1 MSATL
6 RLRFLLLNAWG
17 PLPLVCESKG
27 TLPIARDRMGVRCD
41 YAGNR
46 PLGHMSLYDTIAK
59 AIEGLDHSQ
68 QEYAPVLHLR
78 FLRIIKNAI
87 KLRIPITPAET
98 KRMAGDST
106 PNGQTHLLCPTSG

>member
-1 MSATL
+1 MRDNPTVVLVGIIFPSVY
-6 RLRFLLLNAWG
+6 FG
-17 PLPLVCESKG
+17 PL
-27 TLPIARDRMGVRCD
+27 
-41 YAGNR
+41 
-46 PLGHMSLYDTIAK
+46 K
-59 AIEGLDHSQ
+59 AHSQ

-78 FLRIIKNAI
+78 FLRIINNAI

>member
-1 MSATL
+1 MDNYWVS
-6 RLRFLLLNAWG
+6 
-17 PLPLVCESKG
+17 
-27 TLPIARDRMGVRCD
+27 
-41 YAGNR
+41 
-46 PLGHMSLYDTIAK
+46 
-59 AIEGLDHSQ
+59 
-68 QEYAPVLHLR
+68 

>member
-1 MSATL
+1 MS
-6 RLRFLLLNAWG
+6 
-17 PLPLVCESKG
+17 VKS
-27 TLPIARDRMGVRCD
+27 
-41 YAGNR
+41 GNR